1 MNPIKIFALLL
12 AVTTNL
18 WAASFTAVIPGSKL
32 TYTIKHPMHTVVGVN
47 PEPHCIVETQG
58 DSLGATITC
67 KAAVSQFDSG
77 NENRDSHMLETV
89 EALDFPE
96 VVFSGAAKEKTS
108 TGWKIV
114 GELTFHGITRPL
126 EMEMK
131 KTSMNG
137 KERFVGTFTLKLSD
151 FNVDRPSLLFVSVTD
166 EFRVDVDLLAP

>member
-1 MNPIKIFALLL
+1 
-12 AVTTNL
+12 
-18 WAASFTAVIPGSKL
+18 
-32 TYTIKHPMHTVVGVN
+32 
-47 PEPHCIVETQG
+47 
-58 DSLGATITC
+58 
-67 KAAVSQFDSG
+67 
-77 NENRDSHMLETV
+77 MLETV

-151 FNVDRPSLLFVSVTD
+151 FNVDRPSLLFVSVAD